1 MNVAPRSCVHRRIAA
16 FAGVALV
23 FAFGHVANAAPV
35 GCSQDVLKIDG
46 VPVAVGLCA
55 IKRDP
60 KSIAVTETFTGPGT
74 PGGVVAVQVVDET
87 HVTPVA
93 TVTPKANVVAPG
105 VVENPVPV
113 KVTDVPPAYGP
124 DDGVTLVTVGPR

>member
-60 KSIAVTETFTGPGT
+60 KSIAVTETFTTKTQSFAHETTIDVLLSEESSRGIDDVSLEPLGIAKHLHITMHVKAGTIVLEHALLLPG
-74 PGGVVAVQVVDET
+74 AV
-87 HVTPVA
+87 PL
-93 TVTPKANVVAPG
+93 K
-105 VVENPVPV
+105 
-113 KVTDVPPAYGP
+113 
-124 DDGVTLVTVGPR
+124 